1 MQDNKEFNPN
11 RNDSIARYVVNQIN
25 VYTAHPE
32 KKEQVKLKLMQIFSK
47 ENEDIWSRI
56 IVLNKFRSGFK
67 QIVGITR
74 IRILI
79 KLLDEIDSDLFGGLE
94 E

>member
-1 MQDNKEFNPN
+1 MQDNTEFNPN
-11 RNDSIARYVVNQIN
+11 RNDSIAKYVVAQIN

-32 KKEQVKLKLMQIFSK
+32 LKEQVKANLKQIFSK
-47 ENEDIWSRI
+47 ENEAIWSRI
-56 IVLNKFRSGFK
+56 IVLNKFRSGFR

-74 IRILI
+74 LRILI
-79 KLLDEIDSDLFGGLE
+79 KLLIEIDSDLFGGLE

>member
-1 MQDNKEFNPN
+1 MQENKEFNPN
-11 RNDSIARYVVNQIN
+11 RNDSIAKYVVTQIN

-32 KKEQVKLKLMQIFSK
+32 KKEHVKLKLMQIFSK

-56 IVLNKFRSGFK
+56 IILNKFRAGFK
-67 QIVGITR
+67 QIVGVTR

-79 KLLDEIDSDLFGGLE
+79 KLLNEIDSDLFGGLE